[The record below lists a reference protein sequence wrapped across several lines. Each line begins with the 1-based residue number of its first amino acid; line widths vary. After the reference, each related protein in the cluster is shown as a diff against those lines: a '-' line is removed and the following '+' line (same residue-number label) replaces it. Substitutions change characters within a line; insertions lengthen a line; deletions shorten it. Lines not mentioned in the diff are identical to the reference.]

1 MKVRSS
7 IKKIDP
13 DDQIV
18 KRRGRLYVIN
28 KKKPR
33 NKQRQG
39 WVSFNLSNHLLE
51 ENLYVI
57 FWMVLVFINCMWS
70 SFFDIIRIFLLGIF
84 IVNSYLLAFEYL
96 MKDIIVEI
104 ISIEY

>member
-39 WVSFNLSNHLLE
+39 WIILFLSGE
-51 ENLYVI
+51 
-57 FWMVLVFINCMWS
+57 FMGFS
-70 SFFDIIRIFLLGIF
+70 
-84 IVNSYLLAFEYL
+84 LLAATGVLGFSITL
-96 MKDIIVEI
+96 III
-104 ISIEY
+104 FSLS

>member
-39 WVSFNLSNHLLE
+39 W
-51 ENLYVI
+51 
-57 FWMVLVFINCMWS
+57 
-70 SFFDIIRIFLLGIF
+70 IFLFL
-84 IVNSYLLAFEYL
+84 IVNFDVLSLDKYPHRNLNEKRRYFKVRLINKYR
-96 MKDIIVEI
+96 
-104 ISIEY
+104 

>member
-1 MKVRSS
+1 MNVNLSVMKVRSS
-7 IKKIDP
+7 IKKIDQ

-39 WVSFNLSNHLLE
+39 
-51 ENLYVI
+51 
-57 FWMVLVFINCMWS
+57 
-70 SFFDIIRIFLLGIF
+70 
-84 IVNSYLLAFEYL
+84 
-96 MKDIIVEI
+96 
-104 ISIEY
+104 

>member
-7 IKKIDP
+7 IKKIDQ

-39 WVSFNLSNHLLE
+39 WFHYLLIMDFMGFS
-51 ENLYVI
+51 LLALTGI
-57 FWMVLVFINCMWS
+57 LGLGITA
-70 SFFDIIRIFLLGIF
+70 IFLIIF
-84 IVNSYLLAFEYL
+84 SFL
-96 MKDIIVEI
+96 
-104 ISIEY
+104 

>member
-1 MKVRSS
+1 MIFIIYLIVSISVMKVRSS
-7 IKKIDP
+7 IKKIDQ

-39 WVSFNLSNHLLE
+39 
-51 ENLYVI
+51 
-57 FWMVLVFINCMWS
+57 
-70 SFFDIIRIFLLGIF
+70 
-84 IVNSYLLAFEYL
+84 
-96 MKDIIVEI
+96 
-104 ISIEY
+104 

>member
-1 MKVRSS
+1 MIIIFIIYIIGLYFSFLVMKVRSS
-7 IKKIDP
+7 IKKIDQ

-39 WVSFNLSNHLLE
+39 
-51 ENLYVI
+51 
-57 FWMVLVFINCMWS
+57 
-70 SFFDIIRIFLLGIF
+70 
-84 IVNSYLLAFEYL
+84 
-96 MKDIIVEI
+96 
-104 ISIEY
+104 

>member
-1 MKVRSS
+1 MQYENDYRFHYGYNFAQHHFLKFMKVRSS

-39 WVSFNLSNHLLE
+39 
-51 ENLYVI
+51 
-57 FWMVLVFINCMWS
+57 
-70 SFFDIIRIFLLGIF
+70 
-84 IVNSYLLAFEYL
+84 
-96 MKDIIVEI
+96 
-104 ISIEY
+104 